1 MMDKSFSV
9 QNILKERNISTSL
22 PAKVAGTESNKTV
35 YRVKQNHITI
45 EQAKD
50 IEGKEMLEKIVYT
63 SNMLISYIDLA

>member
-35 YRVKQNHITI
+35 YRVKQNRITI